1 MAHTQWNS
9 LMQGVIG
16 QECRGDG
23 CMPLRF
29 TPAQMAVYADDPGY
43 HACSQAS
50 SGMCLDCETDAEEL
64 ILEGDAFRGSTRDIW
79 SFDLLVDRRLFAHR
93 EGSIAQEPH
102 MSWRVKLPK
111 GRKHVQLYFPCLA
124 SVSISRLE
132 WLGGTETLPVVP
144 QKRLLCLGDSI
155 TQGYTVH
162 FPSLSYAA
170 RLAAALDMALL
181 NQAIAG
187 ETFHAAMLDGAL
199 GFTPD
204 LITVAY
210 GTNDWSCK
218 PRDMLVR
225 DAEEYLDGVRRLWPR
240 VPLVVIGPLWR
251 GDQEQFPERFPFADL
266 QPILASAAERHD
278 ARFVRGDE
286 LFPAVPELMQDA
298 FLHPNDLGQA
308 LYGERLAA
316 ALKR

>member
-29 TPAQMAVYADDPGY
+29 TPAQMAVYADDLGY

-79 SFDLLVDRRLFAHR
+79 SFDLLVDRRLFAHK

-111 GRKHVQLYFPCLA
+111 GRKHVHLYFPCLA

-132 WLGGTETLPVVP
+132 WLGGTETLPV
-144 QKRLLCLGDSI
+144 S
-155 TQGYTVH
+155 
-162 FPSLSYAA
+162 
-170 RLAAALDMALL
+170 
-181 NQAIAG
+181 
-187 ETFHAAMLDGAL
+187 
-199 GFTPD
+199 TPK
-204 LITVAY
+204 A
-210 GTNDWSCK
+210 
-218 PRDMLVR
+218 
-225 DAEEYLDGVRRLWPR
+225 
-240 VPLVVIGPLWR
+240 
-251 GDQEQFPERFPFADL
+251 
-266 QPILASAAERHD
+266 
-278 ARFVRGDE
+278 
-286 LFPAVPELMQDA
+286 PAVPGG
-298 FLHPNDLGQA
+298 FHYPG
-308 LYGERLAA
+308 LYGAFPQPVLCRAPGGGAGHGAA
-316 ALKR
+316 EPGHCRGDLSRRHAGWRPGLYPGPDYRGLWHQ

>member
-1 MAHTQWNS
+1 
-9 LMQGVIG
+9 
-16 QECRGDG
+16 
-23 CMPLRF
+23 
-29 TPAQMAVYADDPGY
+29 
-43 HACSQAS
+43 
-50 SGMCLDCETDAEEL
+50 
-64 ILEGDAFRGSTRDIW
+64 
-79 SFDLLVDRRLFAHR
+79 
-93 EGSIAQEPH
+93 
-102 MSWRVKLPK
+102 MSWRVKLPQ

-199 GFTPD
+199 GFTPN

-251 GDQEQFPERFPFADL
+251 GDQDQFPERFPFADL

-286 LFPAVPELMQDA
+286 LLPAVPELMQDA
-298 FLHPNDLGQA
+298 FLHPNDLGQT
-308 LYGERLAA
+308 LYGERLVA

>member
-1 MAHTQWNS
+1 
-9 LMQGVIG
+9 
-16 QECRGDG
+16 
-23 CMPLRF
+23 MPLRF
-29 TPAQMAVYADDPGY
+29 TPAQMAVYADDSGY

-64 ILEGDAFRGSTRDIW
+64 ILEGDAFRGSTRGIW
-79 SFDLLVDRRLFAHR
+79 SFDLLVDRRLFAHK

-102 MSWRVKLPK
+102 MSWRVKLPQ

-210 GTNDWSCK
+210 GTNDWRCK

-240 VPLVVIGPLWR
+240 VPLVVIGPLWQGGSGSVPR
-251 GDQEQFPERFPFADL
+251 ALSLCGP
-266 QPILASAAERHD
+266 AA
-278 ARFVRGDE
+278 
-286 LFPAVPELMQDA
+286 
-298 FLHPNDLGQA
+298 HPCIGGGAPRCPLCAG
-308 LYGERLAA
+308 G
-316 ALKR
+316 

>member
-1 MAHTQWNS
+1 MAACPCAS
-9 LMQGVIG
+9 
-16 QECRGDG
+16 
-23 CMPLRF
+23 P
-29 TPAQMAVYADDPGY
+29 PAQMAVYADDPGY

-79 SFDLLVDRRLFAHR
+79 SFDLLVDRRLFAHK
-93 EGSIAQEPH
+93 EGSVAQEPH
-102 MSWRVKLPK
+102 MSWRVKLPQ

-124 SVSISRLE
+124 SV
-132 WLGGTETLPVVP
+132 GGTETLPVVP

-199 GFTPD
+199 GFTPN

-251 GDQEQFPERFPFADL
+251 GDQDQFPERFPFADL